1 MGASTIGCLIP
12 KRFVSLVVIV
22 MIASLVFGDVCA
34 TATRN
39 FVSVVTNA
47 DED

>member
-1 MGASTIGCLIP
+1 
-12 KRFVSLVVIV
+12 

-39 FVSVVTNA
+39 FVSVDSRAMEEVVSNDDFCVHHDSNSA
-47 DED
+47 IPLAA